1 MCTESSWKGVRA
13 MAARASLLF
22 VIAAVALSTAA
33 CGKDS
38 TAPDPP
44 PLVSGS
50 WSGSSAG
57 ITLNLTLQEGT
68 DGAVSGSG
76 NMDSGYD
83 NLALVVRQGTHVDP
97 NLTLILGATGYED
110 MNFTATVT
118 SATQMAGTL
127 NGSGFSDFDLNL
139 AKR

>member
-1 MCTESSWKGVRA
+1 MRTKSCSKGGRA
-13 MAARASLLF
+13 MGARASLLLA
-22 VIAAVALSTAA
+22 ITALALSTAA
-33 CGKDS
+33 CGRDS
-38 TAPDPP
+38 TAPDAPP
-44 PLVSGS
+44 SVSGS

-76 NMDSGYD
+76 NMDTGLD

-97 NLTLILGATGYED
+97 NLTLILGATGYQD

-139 AKR
+139 VKR

>member
-1 MCTESSWKGVRA
+1 MRRRA
-13 MAARASLLF
+13 ILLPLVAAL
-22 VIAAVALSTAA
+22 ALSAAA

-44 PLVSGS
+44 PSVSGS
-50 WSGSSAG
+50 WSGSSQG
-57 ITLNLTLQEGT
+57 VTLNLTLQEGT

-76 NMDSGYD
+76 NMAGGTD
-83 NLALVVRQGTHVDP
+83 NIALVVRQGTHVHP

-118 SATQMAGTL
+118 TATQMAGTL

-139 AKR
+139 VKR